1 MVHLLFD
8 VIMMAR
14 NVLPV
19 DARAAH
25 AYDREDQITGLPP

>member
-8 VIMMAR
+8 VIMMAG
-14 NVLPV
+14 NASAV